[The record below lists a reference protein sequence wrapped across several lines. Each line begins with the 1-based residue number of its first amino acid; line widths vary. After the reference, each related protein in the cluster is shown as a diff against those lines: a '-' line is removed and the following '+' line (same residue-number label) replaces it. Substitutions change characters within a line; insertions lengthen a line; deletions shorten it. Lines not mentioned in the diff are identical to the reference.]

1 MNLHAWA
8 EQRAKYSRAKH
19 GRNDRGATLFE
30 CALVVA
36 MAQAKA
42 VHNARYVTT
51 PPAPVPLGVSA
62 ALAASG
68 PARPAAA

>member
-19 GRNDRGATLFE
+19 GRNDRGASLFE

-42 VHNARYVTT
+42 VHNARYVTA
-51 PPAPVPLGVSA
+51 PPAPVRLGLSA
-62 ALAASG
+62 APPTSG